1 MSRGRGAGG
10 VLLVVGGVW
19 VLAQVLA
26 GSALQ
31 RLGLVSI
38 GAAGGANGDPAIGPD
53 QEWLP
58 KNSPGFRD
66 GQGRPL

>member
-1 MSRGRGAGG
+1 MSRSRASGGA
-10 VLLVVGGVW
+10 VLVVAGVW

-26 GSALQ
+26 GHALQ
-31 RLGLVSI
+31 RLGLVSPE
-38 GAAGGANGDPAIGPD
+38 AGTEAGGDPAIGPD

-58 KNSPGFRD
+58 KTSPGYRD